1 MGRENSIA
9 ARRLAGA
16 LWGALVVIAIPQA
29 ISLASEEVL
38 PPNLAA
44 AAAGLETMLFGA
56 VVVAVIV
63 LRPEGPGR
71 SGIAQFVLNRGHW

>member
-1 MGRENSIA
+1 MGRENSIG

-16 LWGALVVIAIPQA
+16 LCGALCGALVVIAIPQA

-63 LRPEGPGR
+63 LRPEGLAGR
-71 SGIAQFVLNRGHW
+71 ASRSSS